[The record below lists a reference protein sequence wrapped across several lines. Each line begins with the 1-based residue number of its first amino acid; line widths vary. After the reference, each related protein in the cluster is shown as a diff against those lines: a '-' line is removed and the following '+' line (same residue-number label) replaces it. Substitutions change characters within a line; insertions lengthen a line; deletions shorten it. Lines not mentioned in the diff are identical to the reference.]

1 MEGHVGALSDSLEL
15 SSSTR
20 QVQAAAEARHCN
32 PQQGA
37 KGGLSD

>member
-1 MEGHVGALSDSLEL
+1 MEGRVGTLPDSLQP

-20 QVQAAAEARHCN
+20 QVQAAAEVTHCN